1 MLGIFHN
8 SLESI
13 DFQKDNYH
21 REMEMICTTIMSEID
36 QKIQSGQY
44 GHDPESHSHNAEK
57 ETDLKKLFSDKVM
70 ERFGIKVTPYL
81 GHEAFAAVIPSYINY
96 NHIFAPL
103 AGPFFYEYG
112 VFSKEIEQINKAK
125 HKTATIDLE
134 NARVGGFFSE
144 IEHEMFFDIPAMLR
158 LEITPRELAAIAT
171 HEIGHI
177 FTFMEYCYKLN
188 MTNQVFQQLCDEID
202 TNNNPKQ
209 KEIIIRNYKFGEK
222 ISSEDIEDVI
232 NSETKV
238 VLGFKLFKMFKLE
251 VTDLMDKSHYN
262 QVTSEQIADNFAVR
276 MGLGREL
283 VTSLD
288 KMHRTYPNPNYGL
301 GNVIMHVIN
310 FAVSVL
316 LSVCVFII
324 GLMIPILAGF
334 AILALFNLIGLI
346 LEEKES
352 NKDRTYDEVRDRF
365 MRVKQQIIQQ
375 LKDQKLPKHEIEYSL
390 KSLEDIDAILVNV
403 GRYRGILNKFFK
415 IFSAKDREA
424 YNQIIEMREL
434 EELTHNDLFVSS
446 AKLKLKGM

>member
-1 MLGIFHN
+1 
-8 SLESI
+8 
-13 DFQKDNYH
+13 
-21 REMEMICTTIMSEID
+21 
-36 QKIQSGQY
+36 
-44 GHDPESHSHNAEK
+44 
-57 ETDLKKLFSDKVM
+57 
-70 ERFGIKVTPYL
+70 
-81 GHEAFAAVIPSYINY
+81 
-96 NHIFAPL
+96 
-103 AGPFFYEYG
+103 
-112 VFSKEIEQINKAK
+112 
-125 HKTATIDLE
+125 
-134 NARVGGFFSE
+134 
-144 IEHEMFFDIPAMLR
+144 
-158 LEITPRELAAIAT
+158 
-171 HEIGHI
+171 
-177 FTFMEYCYKLN
+177 
-188 MTNQVFQQLCDEID
+188 
-202 TNNNPKQ
+202 
-209 KEIIIRNYKFGEK
+209 
-222 ISSEDIEDVI
+222 
-232 NSETKV
+232 
-238 VLGFKLFKMFKLE
+238 MFKLE